1 MLKSFSIGL
10 IILVSGFLHGQR
22 ISEDVNPRT
31 GLMVSAT
38 GVGFFMVG
46 TSMRPI
52 AVRQS
57 MGRAGYSYVRYEMTP
72 SRRRTQLTAFAFGA
86 IFTVGGLVI
95 ENIRNKKRRSN

>member
-1 MLKSFSIGL
+1 MLKSFSIGI

-22 ISEDVNPRT
+22 VSEDVNPRT

-57 MGRAGYSYVRYEMTP
+57 MGT
-72 SRRRTQLTAFAFGA
+72 SR
-86 IFTVGGLVI
+86 V
-95 ENIRNKKRRSN
+95 